1 MQTDERRLSS
11 IRTIEERAVF
21 QQSFRSSAI
30 LIAILLATACAS
42 RTQATG
48 YWNLPSTF
56 CQCIGC
62 GYGAGHHAPFILGPI
77 TGDGWLAANEYR
89 LPYAPSSSCAGC
101 GCDNNS
107 WEFAQP
113 TIMEPAQQPVL
124 PAPVPRTGKHRPLF
138 LR

>member
-11 IRTIEERAVF
+11 IRTIEDLAVF
-21 QQSFRSSAI
+21 QQFFRCSAT
-30 LIAILLATACAS
+30 LIAILLATACAR

-77 TGDGWLAANEYR
+77 TADGWLAANEYR
-89 LPYAPSSSCAGC
+89 LPHAPSSSYN
-101 GCDNNS
+101 GCDYGENG
-107 WEFAQP
+107 WQFAEP
-113 TIMEPAQQPVL
+113 TIMEPSPQPGA
-124 PAPVPRTGKHRPLF
+124 PALVPITRKHRPLF